1 MSSFDIIIPVGPD
14 DCLYIY
20 EQVQYTIKN
29 VIGFEK
35 IYILCYNIDEVLIN
49 NPKIKT
55 QNVILISESIFP
67 FKIKTIADI
76 HGKNPR
82 NGWYL
87 QQLLKLYAGFVIPG
101 INERYLVIDADTYFL
116 KPTIFFEN
124 DIPLYN
130 VGDHILERNENHKPY
145 FEHMLRLHPEFE
157 KVSPYSGISHHM
169 VFETKFIKEI
179 MDIVEKRYENKDFW
193 KIFLEQVDIDL
204 RNVTPYPKSGASEYE
219 FYFNYIIKYHPN
231 EIKIRILKRR
241 DVSEILD
248 GNDNDY
254 QYVSCHYRMRNK

>member
-1 MSSFDIIIPVGPD
+1 
-14 DCLYIY
+14 
-20 EQVQYTIKN
+20 
-29 VIGFEK
+29 
-35 IYILCYNIDEVLIN
+35 
-49 NPKIKT
+49 
-55 QNVILISESIFP
+55 
-67 FKIKTIADI
+67 
-76 HGKNPR
+76 
-82 NGWYL
+82 
-87 QQLLKLYAGFVIPG
+87 
-101 INERYLVIDADTYFL
+101 
-116 KPTIFFEN
+116 
-124 DIPLYN
+124 

-204 RNVTPYPKSGASEYE
+204 RNITPYPKSGASEYE

-241 DVSEILD
+241 DVSEMLD

-254 QYVSCHYRMRNK
+254 QYVSCHYRMRK